1 MSVDTHGLEV
11 LRRSAE
17 EITPGNAQ
25 ELLLRTSTEPNYS
38 FVSTD
43 NSSSAILNNGQTY
56 TGSWENTTG
65 FSTVAFSVKTD
76 QSGSLYADF
85 SVDGVNVDSTL
96 TYTVEASTNE
106 VHRLTITKQYFRLR
120 FTNSSGSTTDLIIK
134 CASFAVF
141 IEGEKYLHGPRFS
154 YFNQLTTVGA
164 ANYQAFF
171 TIMNARTYSG
181 RANQSVINI
190 ISVSGALKHTSPCV
204 FYLIKGGNLG
214 GNPNFSSYATNLTS
228 LYDSA
233 ATTVA
238 VSTNDQILWSGHLG
252 DTGELDNHF
261 NGGGAEEITLQPG
274 EWITLAAKA
283 VTGTPSYVTG
293 YINTREDQ

>member
-56 TGSWENTTG
+56 TGSWENTAG

-120 FTNSSGSTTDLIIK
+120 FTNSSGSNQT
-134 CASFAVF
+134 
-141 IEGEKYLHGPRFS
+141 
-154 YFNQLTTVGA
+154 YFRL
-164 ANYQAFF
+164 
-171 TIMNARTYSG
+171 
-181 RANQSVINI
+181 QSI
-190 ISVSGALKHTSPCV
+190 L
-204 FYLIKGGNLG
+204 GNHPL
-214 GNPNFSSYATNLTS
+214 LTS
-228 LYDSA
+228 SLSSQITGDSDSIVTRSILY
-233 ATTVA
+233 
-238 VSTNDQILWSGHLG
+238 
-252 DTGELDNHF
+252 GEQE
-261 NGGGAEEITLQPG
+261 NGEC
-274 EWITLAAKA
+274 
-283 VTGTPSYVTG
+283 
-293 YINTREDQ
+293 